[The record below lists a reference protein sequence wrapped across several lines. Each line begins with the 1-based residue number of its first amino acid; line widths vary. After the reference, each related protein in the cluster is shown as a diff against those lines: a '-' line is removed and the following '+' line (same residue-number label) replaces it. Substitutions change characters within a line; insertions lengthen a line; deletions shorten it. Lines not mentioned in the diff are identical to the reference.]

1 MILIIRYNNSV
12 SSAHCS
18 PNSAHGSRN
27 PAHGSL
33 LMSYSWPTAHGI
45 ATPVRISADTLIP
58 PKLALQEK
66 GPTNPMDTGNCEK
79 KKKKRKERETE
90 KENKNWQLWQPGC
103 KVRAWGAPKTHNRH
117 PFPCSPFFNPATP
130 SSPGYGP
137 GWTPPPSTHRSPPR
151 SAAVAWGTALGELN

>member
-1 MILIIRYNNSV
+1 LEGLSNEGSEFERVRFSENQCGYSYTFKASV
-12 SSAHCS
+12 
-18 PNSAHGSRN
+18 
-27 PAHGSL
+27 
-33 LMSYSWPTAHGI
+33 
-45 ATPVRISADTLIP
+45 
-58 PKLALQEK
+58 ALQEK